1 MPDNCS
7 NGYQKECRM
16 VITLSI
22 INFLLSLAIAGMLAT
37 IIRRKGREGA
47 NNALERVEFL
57 ERVFDTII
65 KQNSRLETVASRL
78 TTVIMSTIDE
88 DEETKA
94 QLTEN
99 ILG

>member
-1 MPDNCS
+1 M
-7 NGYQKECRM
+7 
-16 VITLSI
+16 
-22 INFLLSLAIAGMLAT
+22 AIAGMLAT

>member
-1 MPDNCS
+1 MI
-7 NGYQKECRM
+7 
-16 VITLSI
+16 ITLSI
-22 INFLLSLAIAGMLAT
+22 INLLLSLAIIGMLT
-37 IIRRKGREGA
+37 VIIRRKGREGVE
-47 NNALERVEFL
+47 NALERVEFL

>member
-1 MPDNCS
+1 MI
-7 NGYQKECRM
+7 
-16 VITLSI
+16 ITLSN
-22 INFLLSLAIAGMLAT
+22 INLLLSLAIIGMLT
-37 IIRRKGREGA
+37 VIIRRKGREGVE
-47 NNALERVEFL
+47 NALERVEFL

-65 KQNSRLETVASRL
+65 KQNSRLETIASRL

>member
-1 MPDNCS
+1 MI
-7 NGYQKECRM
+7 
-16 VITLSI
+16 ITLSI
-22 INFLLSLAIAGMLAT
+22 INLLLSLAIIGMLT
-37 IIRRKGREGA
+37 VIIRRKGREGVE
-47 NNALERVEFL
+47 NALERVEFL

-65 KQNSRLETVASRL
+65 KQNSRLETIASRL

-88 DEETKA
+88 DDETKA

>member
-1 MPDNCS
+1 MI
-7 NGYQKECRM
+7 
-16 VITLSI
+16 ITLSI
-22 INFLLSLAIAGMLAT
+22 INLLLSLAIIGMLT
-37 IIRRKGREGA
+37 VIIRRKGREGVE
-47 NNALERVEFL
+47 NALERVEFL

-65 KQNSRLETVASRL
+65 KQNSRLETISSRL

>member
-1 MPDNCS
+1 MI
-7 NGYQKECRM
+7 
-16 VITLSI
+16 ITLSI
-22 INFLLSLAIAGMLAT
+22 INLLLSLAIIGMLT
-37 IIRRKGREGA
+37 VIIRRKGREGVE
-47 NNALERVEFL
+47 NALERVEFL

-65 KQNSRLETVASRL
+65 KQNSRLETIASRL

>member
-1 MPDNCS
+1 MI
-7 NGYQKECRM
+7 
-16 VITLSI
+16 ITLSI
-22 INFLLSLAIAGMLAT
+22 INLLLSLAIIGMLT
-37 IIRRKGREGA
+37 VIIRRKGREGA
-47 NNALERVEFL
+47 ENALERVEFL